1 MLVTDISIN
10 QYRYCP
16 VSARH
21 IANVCMTLKNQIIT
35 MYCQL
40 DLPEDEHKAKSAAAF
55 VGEAIRQLGRMP
67 EYRSGAKTL
76 VIADDVVT
84 TLPMHFA

>member
-21 IANVCMTLKNQIIT
+21 MANVCMTLRNQIVT
-35 MYCQL
+35 MFCQL
-40 DLPEDEHKAKSAAAF
+40 DLPDDENNTKRAAAF
-55 VGEAIRQLGRMP
+55 VGDAIRQLGKMP
-67 EYRSGAKTL
+67 EYRSGDKTL
-76 VIADDVVT
+76 EIAGDVRT
-84 TLPMHFA
+84 TPPMHFA

>member
-21 IANVCMTLKNQIIT
+21 LANVCMTLRNQIVT
-35 MYCQL
+35 MVCQL
-40 DLPEDEHKAKSAAAF
+40 DLPEHETKSNRASAF
-55 VGEAIRQLGRMP
+55 VGDAIRQLGRMP
-67 EYRSGAKTL
+67 EYRSGDKIL
-76 VIADDVVT
+76 EIADDVAKT
-84 TLPMHFA
+84 PPMHFA

>member
-10 QYRYCP
+10 LYRYCP

-21 IANVCMTLKNQIIT
+21 IANVCMTLKNQIVT

-40 DLPEDEHKAKSAAAF
+40 DLPEDEHLAKRAAAF
-55 VGEAIRQLGRMP
+55 VGDAVRQLGRMP
-67 EYRSGAKTL
+67 KYRSGANTL
-76 VIADDVVT
+76 KIADDV
-84 TLPMHFA
+84 LPAAPMHFA

>member
-21 IANVCMTLKNQIIT
+21 MASVCMTLKNQIVT
-35 MYCQL
+35 TFCQL
-40 DLPEDEHKAKSAAAF
+40 DLPEHETKSNRASAF
-55 VGEAIRQLGRMP
+55 VGDAIRQLGRMP

-76 VIADDVVT
+76 EIADDIT
-84 TLPMHFA
+84 TTPPMHFA

>member
-21 IANVCMTLKNQIIT
+21 IANVCMTLKNQIVT

-40 DLPEDEHKAKSAAAF
+40 DLPEDAQNTKRASAF

-67 EYRSGAKTL
+67 EYRSGEKTL
-76 VIADDVVT
+76 EISDGVLKT
-84 TLPMHFA
+84 PPMHFA

>member
-21 IANVCMTLKNQIIT
+21 LANVCMTLKNQIVT
-35 MYCQL
+35 MNCRL
-40 DLPEDEHKAKSAAAF
+40 DLPENEQNTKRSSAF
-55 VGEAIRQLGRMP
+55 IGEAIRQMGRMP
-67 EYRSGAKTL
+67 EYRSGAETL
-76 VIADDVVT
+76 EISDGVLAT
-84 TLPMHFA
+84 PPMHFA

>member
-21 IANVCMTLKNQIIT
+21 MANVCMTLKNQIVT

-40 DLPEDEHKAKSAAAF
+40 DLPENEQNTKRAAAF

-67 EYRSGAKTL
+67 EYRSGEKTL
-76 VIADDVVT
+76 EIADTVLET
-84 TLPMHFA
+84 PPMHFA

>member
-21 IANVCMTLKNQIIT
+21 MANVCMTLKNQIVT
-35 MYCQL
+35 MGCQL
-40 DLPEDEHKAKSAAAF
+40 DLPDDDNSTKRAAAF
-55 VGEAIRQLGRMP
+55 VGDAIRQLARMP
-67 EYRSGAKTL
+67 EFRSGDKTL
-76 VIADDVVT
+76 EISDDAQT
-84 TLPMHFA
+84 TPPMHFA